1 MLHAGTRPD
10 HVRPVEEDGSH
21 LWLPVIRPVEGAE
34 VEITYKGKVS
44 PTIAIAIAE
53 LKNAWKGDPVLLEK
67 KKTGRG
73 DGFAITSSE
82 HQVRIL
88 SSTETGLLYGVYS
101 LLRMQAA
108 GQPWAVSGLA
118 QAAGL
123 AALQESAY
131 AEEVRALIEAERP
144 RLAAGLRALGL
155 YVIEG
160 RANYLLFRAPADFGE
175 KLRQHG
181 AVVRSCGNYPGL
193 DDGWYRTA
201 VRTAEE
207 NTKLLAIMKEVLA

>member
-1 MLHAGTRPD
+1 MYQDAPKLVILKAFTKLYAMAG
-10 HVRPVEEDGSH
+10 VRLGYALCSDT
-21 LWLPVIRPVEGAE
+21 A
-34 VEITYKGKVS
+34 
-44 PTIAIAIAE
+44 
-53 LKNAWKGDPVLLEK
+53 LL
-67 KKTGRG
+67 
-73 DGFAITSSE
+73 AS
-82 HQVRIL
+82 
-88 SSTETGLLYGVYS
+88 
-101 LLRMQAA
+101 MQAA

>member
-1 MLHAGTRPD
+1 MSDAPKLVILKAFTKLYAMAG
-10 HVRPVEEDGSH
+10 VRLGYALCIDT
-21 LWLPVIRPVEGAE
+21 A
-34 VEITYKGKVS
+34 
-44 PTIAIAIAE
+44 
-53 LKNAWKGDPVLLEK
+53 LLA
-67 KKTGRG
+67 G
-73 DGFAITSSE
+73 
-82 HQVRIL
+82 
-88 SSTETGLLYGVYS
+88 
-101 LLRMQAA
+101 MQAA
-108 GQPWAVSGLA
+108 GQPWAVSCLA